1 MPKGGLGKGLG
12 ALIPQMDEYDLGNT
26 REVRLDD
33 ITPNPYQPRKEF
45 NEEKLAE
52 LASSIR
58 EYGLLQPLVV
68 KPVGDKFQLI
78 AGERRWRASRMAGLT
93 AVPVVVNDADDRGL
107 MAIAL
112 VENLQREDLNPL
124 EAAIAYRRL
133 IDEFQLTQEE
143 VAAQVGKSRPA
154 VSNTLRLLTLPED
167 VQTAVASGELS
178 EGHARALLGLSS
190 QTDVLSIWEQIREQG
205 LSVRATEQLVRRSVR
220 GVSRETKKPA
230 SRGPSRKDADLVDVE
245 DQLRTAL
252 GTQVRLK
259 GDGSRGWIEIE
270 YYGQEDLTRLLER
283 ILGVS

>member
-12 ALIPQMDEYDLGNT
+12 ALIPQMNEYDLGNT

-68 KPVGDKFQLI
+68 KPVGDRFLLI

-93 AVPVVVNDADDRGL
+93 TVPVVVNDADDRSL

-124 EAAIAYRRL
+124 EAALAYRRL

-143 VAAQVGKSRPA
+143 VAARVGKSRPA
-154 VSNTLRLLTLPED
+154 VSNTLRLLTLPEA
-167 VQTAVASGELS
+167 VQTAVASGDLS
-178 EGHARALLGLSS
+178 EGHARALLGLSNES
-190 QTDVLSIWEQIREQG
+190 DVLSLWEQIREQG
-205 LSVRATEQLVRRSVR
+205 LSVRATEQQVRRTVR

-230 SRGPSRKDADLVDVE
+230 SRVPSRKDADLVDVE

>member
-12 ALIPQMDEYDLGNT
+12 ALIPQMNEYDLGNT

-68 KPVGDKFQLI
+68 KPVGDRFLLI

-93 AVPVVVNDADDRGL
+93 TVPVVVNDADDRSL

-124 EAAIAYRRL
+124 EAALAYRRL

-143 VAAQVGKSRPA
+143 VAARVGKSRPA
-154 VSNTLRLLTLPED
+154 VSNTLRLLTLPEA
-167 VQTAVASGELS
+167 VQTAVASGDLS
-178 EGHARALLGLSS
+178 EGHARALLGLSNES
-190 QTDVLSIWEQIREQG
+190 DVLSLWEQIREQG
-205 LSVRATEQLVRRSVR
+205 LSVRATEQLVRRVVR

-230 SRGPSRKDADLVDVE
+230 SRVPSRKDADLVDVE

>member
-12 ALIPQMDEYDLGNT
+12 ALIPQMNEYDLGNT

-68 KPVGDKFQLI
+68 KPVGDRFLLI

-93 AVPVVVNDADDRGL
+93 TVPVVVNDADDRSL

-124 EAAIAYRRL
+124 EAALAYRRL

-143 VAAQVGKSRPA
+143 VAARVGKSRPA
-154 VSNTLRLLTLPED
+154 VSNTLRLLTLPEA
-167 VQTAVASGELS
+167 VQTAVASGDLS
-178 EGHARALLGLSS
+178 EGHARALLGLSNES
-190 QTDVLSIWEQIREQG
+190 DVLSLWEQIREQG
-205 LSVRATEQLVRRSVR
+205 LSVRATEQQVRRAVR

-230 SRGPSRKDADLVDVE
+230 SRVPSRKDADLVDVE